1 MADPAEQVDGGG
13 AAQTEDQPK
22 GIDLTSPEIQ
32 DAIRQAVEMQT
43 KDYKAKVSEFRDTT
57 IATQKKLKEYE
68 GLGMDTEQLRKIVEN
83 VSRNEEMKAVAEGN
97 IDRVLE
103 LRTKPLRDDYEARL
117 SAASEKIAEL
127 DSAHKV
133 ELQRNF
139 DLRVSNEVAMAAGNN
154 SDVHKDAIPL
164 FVNMA
169 KQVWHVES
177 DGSIVP
183 RDPKTGTRMI
193 SKDGKSDMGFDEWIA
208 SRKEV
213 FPSLF
218 KSPTGPGV
226 RGGPGGLSNQ
236 PPEGLSG
243 VHLLAW
249 AREHKLTR

>member
-1 MADPAEQVDGGG
+1 MAEPAEQAEGGSAARTEEHPKVVD
-13 AAQTEDQPK
+13 
-22 GIDLTSPEIQ
+22 LSMPEVQ
-32 DAIRQAVEMQT
+32 EAIRQAVEMQT
-43 KDYKAKVSEFRDTT
+43 KDAKAKVDEFRNTT
-57 IATQKKLKEYE
+57 TQVRQKLKEYE
-68 GLGMDTEQLRKIVEN
+68 GLGMDTEQLRKLVEN
-83 VSRNEEMKAVAEGN
+83 VSKNEEMRAVAEGN

-117 SAASEKIAEL
+117 TAAAERIAEL
-127 DSAHKV
+127 DSAHKI

-154 SDVHKDAIPL
+154 PDVHKDAIPL

-226 RGGPGGLSNQ
+226 RGGPGGLLTQ
-236 PPEGLSG
+236 MPENLFG
-243 VHLLAW
+243 VNKLAW
-249 AREHKLTR
+249 AREHKISK